1 MKYSVKIIIPF
12 YKETL
17 KDWEKAALANNME
30 KLSNYPV
37 VFLKPEGLNISS
49 YEQTYPQAETISVS
63 TDWLGTKRGIA
74 GYNEMMMSEAFYQ
87 LFSDCEYILIC
98 HTDAWIFRDDL
109 SAWCQKGYDLIAAPW
124 PTRPRYRH
132 FPMKQFIQLKKWLF
146 SSPEK
151 ISRMQMYDKI
161 GNGGLWVS
169 RNLVGIIFYL
179 REVLLTSRYEKR
191 LFEHASQPCVAGTD
205 IRLLPHLRS
214 RTNLSRDSYP
224 FG

>member
-1 MKYSVKIIIPF
+1 MKYSVKVIIPF

-37 VFLKPEGLNISS
+37 VFLKPEGLNISA
-49 YEQTYPQAETISVS
+49 YEQAYPQAETISVS

-109 SAWCQKGYDLIAAPW
+109 S
-124 PTRPRYRH
+124 
-132 FPMKQFIQLKKWLF
+132 
-146 SSPEK
+146 S
-151 ISRMQMYDKI
+151 
-161 GNGGLWVS
+161 
-169 RNLVGIIFYL
+169 LVP
-179 REVLLTSRYEKR
+179 KR
-191 LFEHASQPCVAGTD
+191 L
-205 IRLLPHLRS
+205 RS
-214 RTNLSRDSYP
+214 DCGPLAYTPQIQTFPDETVYSAKEMVVFFS
-224 FG
+224 

>member
-49 YEQTYPQAETISVS
+49 YEQACPQAETISVS

-109 SAWCQKGYDLIAAPW
+109 SACWWALPSV
-124 PTRPRYRH
+124 RPLPSCR
-132 FPMKQFIQLKKWLF
+132 W
-146 SSPEK
+146 SS
-151 ISRMQMYDKI
+151 R
-161 GNGGLWVS
+161 
-169 RNLVGIIFYL
+169 
-179 REVLLTSRYEKR
+179 
-191 LFEHASQPCVAGTD
+191 
-205 IRLLPHLRS
+205 RS
-214 RTNLSRDSYP
+214 RSCPVWWRPASGRWTP
-224 FG
+224 V